1 MILLNEFRLLSKT
14 VRKRFYRMNC
24 GVNPNNFVWYFVY
37 MNSSLWTNERII
49 EHFKRFKSN
58 SSIMASDW
66 NLLVICRK
74 AHEFFKYWRCQPGIE
89 CSNVTRISKNEWEN
103 DIFHFNV
110 VQWNPFQI
118 WFNLLEVE
126 CPVDFDDGNRS
137 MRENW
142 MIWIKI
148 KCESTHEW
156 RNFIVTLRNFFTY
169 VNIASTEPTIDKL
182 KMKYCQITLCWW

>member
-1 MILLNEFRLLSKT
+1 
-14 VRKRFYRMNC
+14 
-24 GVNPNNFVWYFVY
+24 
-37 MNSSLWTNERII
+37 
-49 EHFKRFKSN
+49 
-58 SSIMASDW
+58 MASDW

-110 VQWNPFQI
+110 VQWNPFHI
-118 WFNLLEVE
+118 RFNLLEVE

-148 KCESTHEW
+148 ECESTHEW
-156 RNFIVTLRNFFTY
+156 RNFIVTLRHFFTY

-182 KMKYCQITLCWW
+182 KMKHCQILHCFGDKKDAQIDTDSVNSHITNQKQNQIPVQARKKYMKNFQRIF